1 MHDILSTMVIKHEG
15 LSYQHYALYI
25 TDCIVGLSPMS
36 HKHAHTLI
44 HRGSHTHTHMHT
56 HAHTPKCMHRARE
69 KNRVKTAE
77 QAGMAKKQIN
87 VLLNP

>member
-1 MHDILSTMVIKHEG
+1 MHDILSTMVAKHKG

-44 HRGSHTHTHMHT
+44 HRGSHTHTHPNACT
-56 HAHTPKCMHRARE
+56 ERE
-69 KNRVKTAE
+69 KKHRVKTAE

>member
-44 HRGSHTHTHMHT
+44 HRGSHTHTH
-56 HAHTPKCMHRARE
+56 AHTRTHTQMHAQSER
-69 KNRVKTAE
+69 
-77 QAGMAKKQIN
+77 KKQS
-87 VLLNP
+87 

>member
-44 HRGSHTHTHMHT
+44 HRGSHTHTH
-56 HAHTPKCMHRARE
+56 TPKCMHRARE